1 MSTSSLS
8 TSSRPDLPRAVVDG
22 LLVEIGQRLFRP
34 RRGMADDGA
43 GAPAGRL
50 MRPAEVR
57 AAVRDFVR
65 PGSRQVMVKVTGGG
79 RGMRPMAA
87 HLRYISRQ
95 GQDEVGGRGRTL
107 EVIDE
112 RGQPH
117 QGREAM
123 HELIAD
129 WRTAGSFIPEVS
141 HRREA
146 FHIIFSMPAGT
157 RCDALLESVQATA
170 RELYEGHRYVMAM
183 HLDQGAPHVHVM
195 VRAEGI
201 GHKRLNPR
209 KADLDHWRGAFARQ
223 LQLRGI
229 DAVATRQAARLVSR
243 SYAPLWEKRAA
254 EQGRLQRERGPRK
267 TGEKALQARSVAAR
281 AWRVVAQ
288 VLAKSLD
295 PADRQLAADIVGVL
309 RQVQGLPRG
318 QETQSSHHDL
328 GQAQS
333 GSRTT
338 DQDEGS
344 RRQARRGPE
353 R

>member
-1 MSTSSLS
+1 MS
-8 TSSRPDLPRAVVDG
+8 TSSRPDMPRAVVDG

-43 GAPAGRL
+43 VRPGAGSTI
-50 MRPAEVR
+50 RPMSASEVR

-79 RGMRPMAA
+79 RGMRAMAA

-95 GQDEVGGRGRTL
+95 GQDEVGGTGRTL

-112 RGQPH
+112 RGESH
-117 QGREAM
+117 RGREAM
-123 HELIAD
+123 QELIAD
-129 WRTAGSFIPEVS
+129 WRTAGSLIPQLS

-157 RCDALLESVQATA
+157 RSDALLESVQATA
-170 RELYEGHRYVMAM
+170 RELYDGHRYVMAM

-195 VRAEGI
+195 VRAEGL

-209 KADLDHWRGAFARQ
+209 KADLDHWRATFARQ
-223 LQLRGI
+223 LQARGI
-229 DAVATRQAARLVSR
+229 DAVATRQAARLVNR
-243 SYAPLWEKRAA
+243 AYPALWEKRAA
-254 EQGRLQRERGPRK
+254 EDGRLRRERGERK
-267 TGEKALQARSVAAR
+267 TGDKALQARMVAAR
-281 AWRVVAQ
+281 GWRVVAQ
-288 VLAKSLD
+288 VLAKSTDL
-295 PADRQLAADIVGVL
+295 ADRQLAADIEGVF
-309 RQVQGLPRG
+309 RQMERVSRG
-318 QETQSSHHDL
+318 QEPQSPRQHL

-333 GSRTT
+333 GRRIT
-338 DQDEGS
+338 DQDERS
-344 RRQARRGPE
+344 RREARRGPE